1 MRTLTGMGG
10 LGNAQ
15 DLAELLRQMG
25 RGPDTMLAHIT
36 PEEAQMLLESGGSG
50 TMNPMTGLPEFV
62 PSADNDYRA
71 QILASESPDYYG
83 TSQTGFNQALE
94 AAEQFFPDQMTQR
107 QQYDLPQAPGDNL
120 LGGFEYTGGQNLSR
134 FPKDFG
140 PQYTPGGEFV
150 GMTRLP
156 TESPAETMRLQ
167 EYAQGLRRPQEVQ
180 PGVLD
185 QLTSGIGDRLR
196 GLESSY
202 GEFRQKYPM
211 LERLLTTGAASLPAI
226 LQARRTRRETGS
238 AAEELRR
245 LGQPLRE
252 QGEALRQQALS
263 GGLTPQQARQQ
274 EARRA
279 ALRQSASQRSGTTG
293 TQQAMIENT
302 LARERSGLAQT
313 NLENALRQLN
323 LANAYDEAAIKAKLQ
338 SDRETGDILASIM
351 GDLVRNTAGQRT
363 EQQGGGQQPTQPLF
377 SQQGI
382 TQRPGEK
389 R

>member
-15 DLAELLRQMG
+15 ELAELLRQMG

-50 TMNPMTGLPEFV
+50 KINPQTGLPEFQ
-62 PSADNDYRA
+62 PEDDYLA
-71 QILASESPDYYG
+71 QLRASEPPGYYG
-83 TSQTGFNQALE
+83 TSQTGFNE
-94 AAEQFFPDQMTQR
+94 AVDATVNNLPMTER
-107 QQYDLPQAPGDNL
+107 MQYDIDFGSFGKNAPS
-120 LGGFEYTGGQNLSR
+120 FQYTGQQPESFFRALQ
-134 FPKDFG
+134 F
-140 PQYTPGGEFV
+140 TPEY
-150 GMTRLP
+150 MSEDLLRRDQ
-156 TESPAETMRLQ
+156 SPAETARLM
-167 EYAQGLRRPQEVQ
+167 EYSQGLRTPQEVQ

-185 QLTSGIGDRLR
+185 QLTSGMGDRLR
-196 GLESSY
+196 GLETGY
-202 GEFRQKYPM
+202 REFRQEYPM

-226 LQARRTRRETGS
+226 LQARRARREAGG

-279 ALRQSASQRSGTTG
+279 SLRQSASQRGGTTG

-338 SDRETGDILASIM
+338 ADRETGDILASIM

-363 EQQGGGQQPTQPLF
+363 EQQSGGQQPTQPLLP
-377 SQQGI
+377 QQGI
-382 TQRPGEK
+382 TQRPGE
-389 R
+389 RR

>member
-15 DLAELLRQMG
+15 ELAELLRQMG
-25 RGPDTMLAHIT
+25 RGPDSMLAHIT

-62 PSADNDYRA
+62 PSADADYRA
-71 QILASESPDYYG
+71 QIFTTEPPDYYG

-94 AAEQFFPDQMTQR
+94 AAEQIPFEAMTPR
-107 QQYDLPQAPGDNL
+107 QQYDMPQELGNNL
-120 LGGFEYTGGQNLSR
+120 LGGFEYTGGQGLKQ
-134 FPKDFG
+134 FQTDYG
-140 PQYTPGGEFV
+140 PQFTPGGKFV

-156 TESPAETMRLQ
+156 TEFPAETLRLQ
-167 EYAQGLRRPQEVQ
+167 EYAQSLRTPQEVQ
-180 PGVLD
+180 PSVL
-185 QLTSGIGDRLR
+185 DRLR
-196 GLESSY
+196 GGLQSAETGY
-202 GEFRQKYPM
+202 REFRKEYPM

-279 ALRQSASQRSGTTG
+279 SLRQSASQRGGTTG

-338 SDRETGDILASIM
+338 SDRETGDMLASII
-351 GDLVRNTAGQRT
+351 GDLVRNTVGQQT
-363 EQQGGGQQPTQPLF
+363 EGQQQGGGQQPTQPLF

>member
-1 MRTLTGMGG
+1 M
-10 LGNAQ
+10 A
-15 DLAELLRQMG
+15 
-25 RGPDTMLAHIT
+25 
-36 PEEAQMLLESGGSG
+36 
-50 TMNPMTGLPEFV
+50 
-62 PSADNDYRA
+62 
-71 QILASESPDYYG
+71 
-83 TSQTGFNQALE
+83 
-94 AAEQFFPDQMTQR
+94 PDQFQR
-107 QQYDLPQAPGDNL
+107 FTADDQAQPA
-120 LGGFEYTGGQNLSR
+120 
-134 FPKDFG
+134 
-140 PQYTPGGEFV
+140 
-150 GMTRLP
+150 GM
-156 TESPAETMRLQ
+156 
-167 EYAQGLRRPQEVQ
+167 
-180 PGVLD
+180 
-185 QLTSGIGDRLR
+185 GDRLR
-196 GLESSY
+196 GLETGY
-202 GEFRQKYPM
+202 REFRQEYPM

-226 LQARRTRRETGS
+226 LQARRARREAGG

-279 ALRQSASQRSGTTG
+279 ALRQSASQRGGTTG

-351 GDLVRNTAGQRT
+351 GDLVRNTAGQQRT
-363 EQQGGGQQPTQPLF
+363 QQQGGGQQPTQPLF